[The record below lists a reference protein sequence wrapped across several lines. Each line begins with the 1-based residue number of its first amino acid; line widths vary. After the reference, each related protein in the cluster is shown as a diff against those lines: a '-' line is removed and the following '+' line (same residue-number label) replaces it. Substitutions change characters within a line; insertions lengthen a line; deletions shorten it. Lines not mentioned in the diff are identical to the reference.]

1 MNFNSF
7 LARFCARTL
16 LGVVSFQLVIGTQL
30 AVAQTAP
37 HPVQV
42 QAQVSA
48 QAQSAKSQ
56 AVQGQS
62 AQAQATQAQATQAQA
77 AQAQVAPTPANGNTA
92 IGSSANGTP
101 VVEIATPNSAGVS
114 HNLFTSYN
122 VGSGGLILNNSSVNA
137 VSLLGG
143 GTVANTNLAAGRSA
157 SLILNEVTAPN
168 SGSLLAGYQEILG
181 PSAELVIA
189 NPWGVTCNGCGF
201 VNTPRVT
208 LTTGTP
214 TLAPSGA
221 LSGFTI
227 TGGQIAIGANGL
239 DATRQSTLDLLARSI
254 AVAGNVV
261 VGSQANGIS
270 GDLQLIAGANQFDYA
285 SRTASAIAGVG
296 ATPQFAIDSS
306 LLGGMYADRIHLIV
320 TEQGAGVRLAG
331 NLSALADDLVISAN
345 GQIQLRGA
353 TSAARDI
360 NISGTDVQVD
370 LSDANT
376 YVYGGRDLNINASGN
391 LELDTGSIG
400 AFRNVNF
407 TSLADLNDLGG
418 TGDLRFS
425 GGSGVLTA
433 NVGGTLN
440 LSGGYWTAPQLTFT
454 GTSAQIGSAAT
465 IYGSGSSGDAVAITT
480 PGGLSITGG
489 KVYSNADANLSA
501 SQLQT
506 DSNAVVAAT
515 GALNVTV
522 ASGAGGGIDNA
533 GILQGNSVT
542 LMANAAGGNG
552 GTSSL
557 VGNGGAGGA
566 GGAGAV
572 ASTVTT
578 SFHNEST
585 GSIIATN
592 ALTIGVSGGTGSAGG
607 STLANDGTI
616 AGGTVA
622 ISTTDTSNT
631 NTIQATSGL
640 SVSGATLENSG
651 KNAVIIG
658 STDATGSANISS
670 ASITNSGTIW
680 SAGDLSLTPTTLT
693 QQRDPAA
700 TANPLIGAGRDLT
713 VAYTGV
719 AALGTGD
726 LQAGRNLTITGTS
739 VIDQGQTA
747 AGGAAGDVRYAG
759 GNLVVTAASGGNA
772 DIAGGRWFATGNF
785 DVTGDSVMAGY
796 YIDPVTTSV
805 VYTPGVQLFG
815 GQGGSGQVA
824 LTARTG
830 QVGLLSDASV
840 YSGGDLT
847 INQPSAFT
855 LNQTN
860 TLQASGTLSVEA
872 AGHIDNSGTI
882 VGGTVAL
889 DSNSATALVFDNHPT
904 GTVYGSQS
912 VQIGTAANP
921 ADTILVESPSVTNGG
936 VFGGALNF
944 NTNFLVND
952 GLIQGVGPGSVI
964 NANYLGNN
972 AGGQIQGYTNASGS
986 GGLTINA
993 ATVNNSGLLYDS
1005 SNLTID
1011 AQNIENTVTG
1021 GIASAGNLNITAGA
1035 NGALAVFNEGQIW
1048 GNTLN
1053 LTFNSGLINGADP
1066 GVPANRSVPGSIFA
1080 SGDATISIGNGAT
1093 LQNYGTI
1100 EAQGNLQLL
1109 STTNGSG
1116 SLINQ
1121 MSMVPDSELQ
1131 WVTENNSISATS
1143 GDLGA
1148 VTVGANGSTN
1158 KQHVTVGGTQY
1169 YYFEQIGGSTD
1180 AYFDGQQT
1188 FVQNQALTVPASSI
1202 PTPTIR
1208 SGGTLNINGFQSVLN
1223 NGTISAAGDINITAP
1238 GAASTV
1244 QNTSLYFDQRN
1255 QVITSTD
1262 QYTCRTAF
1270 GSINDPVSCGASPN
1284 NVTLNSTIPY
1294 QTLVNY
1300 TAPVQGA
1307 AAFTGK
1313 ILAGGNLN
1321 VQAGTIVNAG
1331 TPGAFTVT
1339 LPGANVQT
1347 GAIMVAPAGS
1357 PSARGGVTTL
1367 NVNGAQIPLP
1377 TGNNGRFVQTQG
1389 SGTMPL
1395 IETNPLFG
1403 IDSAALGSDYLTKLL
1418 GLQPDMQIQRLGD
1431 SSYEDYLIEQQ
1442 VEAQT
1447 GQSVLGQYGYQGAM
1461 DKALFDNAA
1470 TEAKSLNLTY
1480 GQALTSAQV
1489 TSLTSD
1495 IVWLVEEVVN
1505 GQKVVVPVVYLSN
1518 ATRSAVDVGSG
1529 AVLSGYNVNLQGG
1542 TIQNLGGDIIAANTA
1557 NLTSSGN
1564 IENLSG
1570 NIQGWN
1576 VALNAGGDIINS
1588 TLVNRFGD
1596 AANGVDVASRTATI
1610 QAGNTAVLNAVHDI
1624 TLSGGVVTAAQDAAL
1639 IAGHNVNVESVAL
1652 TTNQS
1657 LLNGASTTQTQTA
1670 LGAGVTAGKDLLI
1683 QGGQDVNLTGANV
1696 SAGGQ
1701 AAVVAQN
1708 GNVNV
1713 NTLALTNSQSISR
1726 STTGLYSSAGSDGS
1740 TTSASAEVG
1749 VQTVTTTQSTSNTTN
1764 LGSSISGNQVLITTG
1779 KGDVNINGSN
1789 LAAGTGGLVIDSA
1802 HNVNITAAQN
1812 VNQASNST
1820 VTQREGFSVEANADG
1835 AYAGT
1840 TQSRDVNTTT
1850 TTQSIAQ
1857 TSSLASGG
1865 DIDIVAKGD
1874 VTNQGTQILAAGN
1887 VVLQAQDVINKAAQS
1902 TTTTTNTD
1910 QQFQTKEQLGLT
1922 TNGTGQSIANAAQ
1935 GNGDQVNV
1943 ANPEA
1948 QFRATYSY
1956 SNDTQSTSNST
1967 AQVTQI
1973 NAGGNVVVNA
1983 TNHASDE
1990 GTQYVAGKDIVISA
2004 ADYQN
2009 KAAANVTSTTDD
2021 MTSTSGQASV
2031 GVDTSASV
2039 NVNLAAQGSHTTSG
2053 NSQSTA
2059 VTGALNAGGAVV
2071 ITAKTGDV
2079 TLEGTQIKGT
2089 QGVGISAARD
2099 ININQANNTTAT
2111 TSSEQS
2117 GSGNASVSV
2126 SLVGAG
2132 GAVGGGAS
2140 TKLANSNDTTS
2151 NAVAASI
2158 NSANGSLALNAGGN
2172 ITSQGANIAAA
2183 NDVALKAAGDIN
2195 LLAATDKVDKT
2206 GSVQAGGASVNVG
2219 FGTGAAKGSG
2229 SLGVNANFEQGQTD
2243 YHESTEHGSTISA
2256 GGNFSLDAGGDGH
2269 LVGTQVNAGSASLKT
2284 GGDLTLESAQH
2295 TVTDNSYDI
2304 TGNIGISASKGEGA
2318 GGASGVGSGAGHGTG
2333 GTQAGGHGGNAAGG
2347 NAQVGVSISKQN
2359 IDTNTN
2365 ASINTAGGTTVDVG
2379 KDLSLKGA
2387 NINAQGGVSGSVA
2400 GNLDI
2405 ETRTDVVNVNQT
2417 NVTAYAGVG
2426 PVGGSGGGSG
2436 PQQGQEGISTGLNH
2450 AAQDGGYTSVNVNKQ
2465 DDVTIGKASG
2475 ISGGAGGINVRVGG
2489 NTTLTGATNNGSD
2502 FQTQGQTVINS
2513 VQTHQN
2519 DSSTNFQVTGT
2530 IATAAGSKD
2539 GSGGSYGATFHLPHG
2554 AGGTEEPTNT
2564 PNTPH
2569 NSLVPDDVAPTTGN
2583 RTVAHNPADV
2593 PVGEP
2598 ANVGGHANPDQ
2609 VPVVG
2614 PLPNG
2619 HPVNEV
2625 PPPNPIHLAAG
2636 NEAQPN
2642 AHPVGGGDGQPN
2654 IHDAYANLQQPNA
2667 HPIGGGDGQPN
2678 VDDAH
2683 ANLQQPNAHPVGGGD
2698 ALPNVHD
2705 VYANLP
2711 GADGQPGA
2719 RNLPDASPYNVRVP
2733 APEDGSPGGRP
2744 IGNEDNYQSQGAA
2757 NQPGDNPLRGPNSPD
2772 GNLAVRDTNNA
2783 RPDNNAVPAQGQPV
2797 GASAPAHASKV
2808 VLDTIETVPVASDLN
2823 RDAIKVLDQ
2832 NELVT
2837 FQRNL
2842 AEIIAYTG
2850 RPGKGGM
2857 RDELLAKVADSLHGS
2872 RVENGFTEFPLRP
2885 QYVGEDVAGF
2895 ANWHKRS
2902 ANDEPGDRYVPGRP
2916 ETEPVRYLSADE
2928 LKAARTYVDAHGN
2941 LAFESGAVP
2950 DGKYIF
2956 VVNRRGEL
2964 IVAKPVEGS
2973 IHHSSLS
2980 DGEPV
2985 RIAGELKIVGGRITT
3000 ITNRSGHFRP
3010 STEAFKQFLVD
3021 VQDRHLDLTDAKAPL
3036 VRFETDNRGRFTS
3049 IPVTDN
3055 LLLENDVKN
3064 GQPKGSVASLAPQLY
3079 VSARSGADD
3088 HTLSVD
3094 NQPHV
3099 TGVVPTAPA
3108 PAAVAQAT
3116 VSPTVRHLIESVPEA
3131 SRLSGEADTALPD
3144 HNELV
3149 AFKRNLAEI
3158 IAYTN
3163 LPGKGGLREPLLTTE
3178 AASLAGPHDRGDG
3191 VYEFP
3196 LRPQYVGEN
3205 INGFTFWHKQDGSE
3219 PGALYGTS
3227 KATILGV
3234 QYLTP
3239 EEQAQQRVYV
3249 NAQHN
3254 LTFKGRPLTDGT
3266 WIYVVTEQGEI
3277 IADRQQVGAYHHSS
3291 LAGGKPVLS
3300 AGEFHVDNGV
3310 LTEINNQSGHFRTTT
3325 ESFKQ
3330 FLVALGQEHVDLSRT
3345 NAPAISYQART
3356 NGGFNVIRGENLLKA
3371 PDVVNAQSKDFLS
3384 PLLLPVDHQEVHGN
3398 EPQQGGNYVTP
3409 PDDAPVPSDNNGNPP
3424 APGDNYGNQ
3433 PNANHHG
3440 DTAANDP
3447 VFFRVARAA

>member
-7 LARFCARTL
+7 PARLFARVV
-16 LGVVSFQLVIGTQL
+16 LGVIGFQLIIGTQL
-30 AVAQTAP
+30 AIAQTAP
-37 HPVQV
+37 HPVQ
-42 QAQVSA
+42 AHA
-48 QAQSAKSQ
+48 LLQAQSAKAQAGQTLATQSQ
-56 AVQGQS
+56 AT
-62 AQAQATQAQATQAQA
+62 TQAQI
-77 AQAQVAPTPANGNTA
+77 VPTPANGNTG
-92 IGSSANGTP
+92 IGASANGTP
-101 VVEIATPNSAGVS
+101 VVEIAAPNSAGVS

-143 GTVANTNLAAGRSA
+143 GTAGNTNLAAGQSA

-214 TLAPSGA
+214 TLSPGGA

-227 TGGQIAIGANGL
+227 TGGQIAVGANGL
-239 DATRQSTLDLLARSI
+239 DATRQSSLDLLARSI
-254 AVAGNVV
+254 SIAGNVV

-285 SRTASAIAGVG
+285 TRTATGIAGTG

-306 LLGGMYADRIHLIV
+306 LLGGMYADRIRLIV
-320 TEQGAGVRLAG
+320 TEQGAGVRAAG
-331 NLSALADDLVISAN
+331 NLSALADDLVINAN
-345 GQIQLRGA
+345 GQIQLNGA

-360 NISGTDVQVD
+360 DISGANVQVA
-370 LSDANT
+370 LPGSNT

-400 AFRNVNF
+400 ALRNVSF
-407 TSLADLNDLGG
+407 TTLGDLNDLGG
-418 TGDLRFS
+418 AGDLRFS
-425 GGSGVLTA
+425 GGTGVLTA
-433 NVGGTLN
+433 NVGGALN
-440 LSGGYWTAPQLTFT
+440 LTGGYWTAPQLTFT
-454 GTSAQIGSAAT
+454 AASAQIGSAAT
-465 IYGSGSSGDAVAITT
+465 IDGSGTSGTAVSITT
-480 PGGLSITGG
+480 PGALSITGG
-489 KVYSNADANLSA
+489 KVYSGADANLSA
-501 SQLQT
+501 SQLLT

-515 GALNVTV
+515 GALNVNVSTG
-522 ASGAGGGIDNA
+522 SAGGVDNA
-533 GILQGNSVT
+533 GILQGGSVALT
-542 LMANAAGGNG
+542 ATAPAAG
-552 GTSSL
+552 TSIP
-557 VGNGGAGGA
+557 A
-566 GGAGAV
+566 
-572 ASTVTT
+572 TT
-578 SFHNEST
+578 FHNEAT

-592 ALTIGVSGGTGSAGG
+592 ALTVGVSGSAGSAGS

-616 AGGTVA
+616 AGGAVA
-622 ISTTDTSNT
+622 IATTDTSNT
-631 NTIQATSGL
+631 NTIQATTGL
-640 SVSGATLENSG
+640 NISSATLENTG
-651 KNAVIIG
+651 KNAVLIG
-658 STDATGSANISS
+658 STAATGSANISS
-670 ASITNSGTIW
+670 ATITNSGTIW
-680 SAGDLSLTPTTLT
+680 SAGDLSLAPTTLT
-693 QQRDPAA
+693 QQRDPTA
-700 TANPLIGAGRDLT
+700 TANPSIGAGRDLT

-719 AALGTGD
+719 AKLGTGD

-759 GNLVVTAASGGNA
+759 GNLVVTAASGGIV
-772 DIAGGRWFATGNF
+772 DIAGGRWFSTGDL
-785 DVTGDSVMAGY
+785 DVTADNIMAGY
-796 YIDPVTTSV
+796 YIDPVTAGI
-805 VYTPGVQLFG
+805 VYTPGVQLVG
-815 GQGGSGQVA
+815 GQGGAGQVD

-830 QVGLLSDASV
+830 RVALLGDASV

-847 INQPSAFT
+847 ISQPNPFA

-860 TLQASGTLSVEA
+860 TLQANGTLSVEA
-872 AGHIDNSGTI
+872 AGRIDNAGTI
-882 VGGTVAL
+882 VGATVVL
-889 DSNSATALVFDNHPT
+889 DSNNATPLFFDNQPT

-921 ADTILVESPSVTNGG
+921 ADTILVETPSVTNGG
-936 VFGGALNF
+936 VFGGTLNF
-944 NTNFLVND
+944 NTNFLINN

-964 NANYLGNN
+964 TANYLGNN
-972 AGGQIQGYTNASGS
+972 VGGQIQGYTNAAGS

-1005 SNLTID
+1005 SNLTVN
-1011 AQNIENTVTG
+1011 AQNLENTVSG
-1021 GIASAGNLNITAGA
+1021 SIASAGNLNIVAGA
-1035 NGALAVFNEGQIW
+1035 YGALPVYNEGQFW
-1048 GNTLN
+1048 ANTLN
-1053 LTFNSGLINGADP
+1053 LTFGNGLINGADP

-1080 SGDATISIGNGAT
+1080 SGNATINIGNGST

-1100 EAQGNLQLL
+1100 EAQGDLQLL
-1109 STTNGSG
+1109 STANGTG
-1116 SLINQ
+1116 ALINQ

-1131 WVTENNSISATS
+1131 WVLDPNTIAVAS
-1143 GDLGA
+1143 GDLGV

-1158 KQHVTVGGTQY
+1158 KQYVTVGGTRY
-1169 YYFEQIGGSTD
+1169 YYFDQIGGSTD
-1180 AYFDGQQT
+1180 SYFDGQQT
-1188 FVQNQALTVPASSI
+1188 FLENQQLTVPASSI

-1208 SGGTLNINGFQSVLN
+1208 SGGNLTINGFQSVLN
-1223 NGTISAAGDINITAP
+1223 NGTISAANNVDITA
-1238 GAASTV
+1238 GTV
-1244 QNTSLYFDQRN
+1244 QNTSLYFGQRD

-1262 QYTCRTAF
+1262 QYTCRFNT
-1270 GSINDPVSCGASPN
+1270 GVTDLPTSCAASPN
-1284 NVTLNSTIPY
+1284 EVTLNGTTPY
-1294 QTLVNY
+1294 QRLVTY
-1300 TAPVQGA
+1300 SDPVQGA

-1313 ILAGGNLN
+1313 ILAGGNLTIN
-1321 VQAGTIVNAG
+1321 AGTITNSSK
-1331 TPGAFTVT
+1331 PGAFTVT

-1347 GAIMVAPAGS
+1347 GAIMVVPAGS
-1357 PSARGGVTTL
+1357 PGARGGVTTL
-1367 NVNGAQIPLP
+1367 NINGAQIPLP
-1377 TGNNGRFVQTQG
+1377 GGSNGRFVQTTG
-1389 SGTMPL
+1389 SSTMPL

-1418 GLQPDMQIQRLGD
+1418 GLQPDMVIQRLGD

-1518 ATRSAVDVGSG
+1518 ATRAAVNVGSG
-1529 AVLSGYNVNLQGG
+1529 AVLSGYNVNLHGG
-1542 TIQNLGGDIIAANTA
+1542 TIQNIGGDIIAANTA
-1557 NLTSSGN
+1557 SLTSTGN

-1576 VALNAGGDIINS
+1576 VALNAGGDIVNS
-1588 TLVNRFGD
+1588 TLVNRLGD
-1596 AANGVDVASRTATI
+1596 AASGIDVAGRTATI
-1610 QAGNTAVLNAVHDI
+1610 QAGNTAILNAQHDI

-1639 IAGHNVNVESVAL
+1639 IAGHNVNVQSVAL
-1652 TTNQS
+1652 TANQS
-1657 LLNGASTTQTQTA
+1657 LLNGASTSQTQTA
-1670 LGAGVTAGKDLLI
+1670 LVAGVTAGKDLLI
-1683 QGGQDVNLTGANV
+1683 QGGQDVNLTGAAVN
-1696 SAGGQ
+1696 AGGQ
-1701 AAVVAQN
+1701 AAIAAQN

-1726 STTGLYSSAGSDGS
+1726 STTGLYSSAGSDSG

-1749 VQTVTTTQSTSNTTN
+1749 VQTVTTTTASSTTSN
-1764 LGSSISGNQVLITTG
+1764 LGSAISGNQVLITTG

-1802 HNVNITAAQN
+1802 NNVNITAAQN
-1812 VNQASNST
+1812 VNQTSNT
-1820 VTQREGFSVEANADG
+1820 TDTQREGFSVEANADG

-1850 TTQSIAQ
+1850 TTQSVAQ

-1865 DIDIVAKGD
+1865 DVDIIAKGA

-1887 VVLQAQDVINKAAQS
+1887 VVLQAQDVINQTAQN
-1902 TTTTTNTD
+1902 TTTTTNSD

-1956 SNDTQSTSNST
+1956 SNDTNSSSNST

-1983 TNHASDE
+1983 ANHARDE

-2021 MTSTSGQASV
+2021 MTSSSGQVSV

-2039 NVNLAAQGSHTTSG
+2039 NINAAAQGSHTTSG

-2059 VTGALNAGGAVV
+2059 VTGSLNAGGAVV
-2071 ITAKTGDV
+2071 INAKSGDV
-2079 TLEGTQIKGT
+2079 TLEGTQISGA
-2089 QGVGISAARD
+2089 QGVGITAAKN
-2099 ININQANNTTAT
+2099 ININQANNTTAI

-2132 GAVGGGAS
+2132 GAVGAGAS
-2140 TKLANSNDTTS
+2140 TKLANSNDTTTT
-2151 NAVAASI
+2151 AVAANIS
-2158 NSANGSLALNAGGN
+2158 SGQGSVALTAGGN

-2195 LLAATDKVDKT
+2195 LLAATDKVDKA
-2206 GSVQAGGASVNVG
+2206 GSVQAGGANVNVG

-2243 YHESTEHGSTISA
+2243 YHESTEHGSTITA
-2256 GGNFSLDAGGDGH
+2256 GGNFSLTAGGDGH

-2333 GTQAGGHGGNAAGG
+2333 GTQAGGKGGNAAGG

-2365 ASINTAGGTTVDVG
+2365 ASINTTGGTTVDVG
-2379 KDLSLKGA
+2379 KDLSLNGA

-2450 AAQDGGYTSVNVNKQ
+2450 AAQDGGYTSVNINKQ
-2465 DDVTIGKASG
+2465 DDATIGKASG
-2475 ISGGAGGINVRVGG
+2475 ISGRAGGINVRVGG
-2489 NTTLTGATNNGSD
+2489 NTTLTGATNAGSD

-2539 GSGGSYGATFHLPHG
+2539 GSGGTYGATLHLPHG
-2554 AGGTEEPTNT
+2554 GGAHEPTTT
-2564 PNTPH
+2564 PDTLH

-2583 RTVAHNPADV
+2583 HMVAHNPADV

-2598 ANVGGHANPDQ
+2598 ANVGSHAGPNEP
-2609 VPVVG
+2609 PVVDATV
-2614 PLPNG
+2614 PNG

-2636 NEAQPN
+2636 NEA
-2642 AHPVGGGDGQPN
+2642 HPVD
-2654 IHDAYANLQQPNA
+2654 
-2667 HPIGGGDGQPN
+2667 
-2678 VDDAH
+2678 
-2683 ANLQQPNAHPVGGGD
+2683 GGD
-2698 ALPNVHD
+2698 ALPNLHLANGGEGQPNAHEAYANIQRPDAHPVNGGDGQPSVHEA
-2705 VYANLP
+2705 YANLP
-2711 GADGQPGA
+2711 GADEQPGV
-2719 RNLPDASPYNVRVP
+2719 RDQPESSPYNERIP
-2733 APEDGSPGGRP
+2733 AAEGGAVGGRP
-2744 IGNEDNYQSQGAA
+2744 IGNEDNYQTEEGA
-2757 NQPGDNPLRGPNSPD
+2757 NRPG
-2772 GNLAVRDTNNA
+2772 GNLPRDPDATNGVTHDTNNVGVG
-2783 RPDNNAVPAQGQPV
+2783 NNNVPVRGQAVGAAAPAQ
-2797 GASAPAHASKV
+2797 ASKR
-2808 VLDTIETVPVASDLN
+2808 VLDTIDTVPVARDLN
-2823 RDAIKVLDQ
+2823 RDAVGVLDQ

-2842 AEIIAYTG
+2842 AEIVAYTNL
-2850 RPGKGGM
+2850 PGNAGM
-2857 RDELLAKVADSLHGS
+2857 RDELLAKVADSLHGP

-2885 QYVGEDVAGF
+2885 QYVGEDVVGF
-2895 ANWHKRS
+2895 ANWHKRRP
-2902 ANDEPGDRYVPGRP
+2902 NDEPGDRYGFGQSA
-2916 ETEPVRYLSADE
+2916 TAPVHYLNADE
-2928 LKAARTYVDAHGN
+2928 LKAARAYVDVHGN
-2941 LAFESGAVP
+2941 LAFEGGAVP
-2950 DGKYIF
+2950 DGRFIF
-2956 VVNRRGEL
+2956 VVNKRGEL

-2980 DGEPV
+2980 GGEPV
-2985 RIAGELKIVGGRITT
+2985 RIAGELEIAGGRIKT

-3010 STEAFKQFLVD
+3010 SGEAFKQFLVD
-3021 VQDRHLDLTDAKAPL
+3021 VQNRHLDLSDAKAPL
-3036 VRFETDNRGRFTS
+3036 VRFVTDNRGAFTS
-3049 IPVTDN
+3049 IPVSDN
-3055 LLLENDVKN
+3055 LLRENDVEN
-3064 GQPKGSVASLAPQLY
+3064 GQPKGSVASLEREAY
-3079 VSARSGADD
+3079 
-3088 HTLSVD
+3088 
-3094 NQPHV
+3094 
-3099 TGVVPTAPA
+3099 APA
-3108 PAAVAQAT
+3108 HSENDLVRNPPAVSPAPVVQAT
-3116 VSPTVRHLIESVPEA
+3116 VNTNVRHFIDSVPEA
-3131 SRLSGEADTALPD
+3131 HRLSGEADTVLTD
-3144 HNELV
+3144 NNELV

-3158 IAYTN
+3158 VAFTD
-3163 LPGKGGLREPLLTTE
+3163 LPGKGNLRQPLFATE

-3196 LRPQYVGEN
+3196 LRPQYVGESLL
-3205 INGFTFWHKQDGSE
+3205 GFTFWRKQHDTE

-3227 KATILGV
+3227 RANILGV

-3239 EEQAQQRVYV
+3239 GEQADQRIYV
-3249 NAQHN
+3249 NAEHN
-3254 LTFKGRPLTDGT
+3254 LTFKDRPLTDGT

-3277 IADRQQVGAYHHSS
+3277 IAGQQEVGAFHHSS

-3300 AGEFHVDNGV
+3300 AGEFRVEHGV
-3310 LTEINNQSGHFRTTT
+3310 LAEINNQSGHFRTTT

-3330 FLVALGQEHVDLSRT
+3330 FLVALGHAHVDLSHA
-3345 NAPAISYQART
+3345 NAPAISYQARQ

-3371 PDVVNAQSKDFLS
+3371 PDVIRAQPKAFLI
-3384 PLLLPVDHQEVHGN
+3384 PLQL
-3398 EPQQGGNYVTP
+3398 P
-3409 PDDAPVPSDNNGNPP
+3409 PD
-3424 APGDNYGNQ
+3424 
-3433 PNANHHG
+3433 ANHHG

-3447 VFFRVARAA
+3447 VFFRSARAA